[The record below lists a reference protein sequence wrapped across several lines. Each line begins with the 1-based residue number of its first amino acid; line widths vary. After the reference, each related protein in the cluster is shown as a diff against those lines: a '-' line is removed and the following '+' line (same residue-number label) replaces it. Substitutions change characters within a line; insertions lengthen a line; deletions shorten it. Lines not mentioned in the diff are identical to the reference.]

1 MSPKNWVAKLLP
13 FGYRSRRIGFL
24 PQLTQSDCGA
34 ACLAMVATF
43 WGRPT
48 GIEEARRVA
57 GGGRQGADARAL
69 LEAGRHLGL
78 RGRAVKARA
87 LADLRLLPPGSILH
101 WQFRHFVVFESF
113 GEKGAILLDP
123 AMGRREVSLAELDRS
138 FTGIALVFEKVDG
151 SRAAAPARGSSFGRV
166 FARVLAERDL
176 LGRILLVSLLLQV
189 FALALPLATG
199 LLVDRVLPRADHT
212 LLQALAWGTALLLG
226 FQLLTVLVRGHLLLH
241 LRTRLDARW
250 TVAFFEHLVALPYRF
265 FQERPAG
272 DLLMRLGSHSTIR
285 ELATGAVLSA
295 GLDGGLVGL
304 SLLLLLGIDYR
315 LALLTLF
322 LGLLR
327 LLVFA
332 VSRRQLRERMSALLQ
347 AESAS
352 RSRQIEIVIGLE
364 TLKACGVE
372 QRAVE
377 AWSHLFVDVLNATAA
392 RERWNIGSEAVLDF
406 LRAGS
411 PLILLLAGAHLVL
424 SGDLTLGAMMAAGA
438 LAAAFLQP
446 ISQLVGTANQ
456 LQLMASYLERVEEVA
471 GMPREQEG
479 ETLRAPGRLQGKIS
493 LQNVAFRYQE
503 RSPLVLENLSL
514 EIEAGAF
521 IAIVGRSGAGK
532 TTLAQLLLG
541 MYPPTA
547 GRILYD
553 DQDAAKLELP
563 ALRRQLGIVP
573 QKPSFFAGS
582 LRANIALL
590 DPSAPLEKV
599 IAAAKRAH
607 LHEDILAMP
616 MAYETMIEAEASSLS
631 GGQRQRLALARALM
645 QKPRILL
652 LDEATSAL
660 DTLTEAAIQKEL
672 EVAKATRIVIAHR
685 LSTIR
690 KADWIVVLEEGRIAE
705 QGRHPDLMRAGG
717 LYADLQS
724 SQESRPVAVAVG

>member
-1 MSPKNWVAKLLP
+1 MRQRAIP
-13 FGYRSRRIGFL
+13 FV
-24 PQLTQSDCGA
+24 PQMTQSDCGA

-43 WGRPT
+43 FGRPT
-48 GIEEARRVA
+48 GLEEARSFT

-69 LEAGRHLGL
+69 LEAGRQLGL

-87 LADLRLLPPGSILH
+87 LGDLRLLPPGSILH
-101 WQFRHFVVFESF
+101 WQFRHFVVLAACSER
-113 GEKGAILLDP
+113 GAVVLDP
-123 AMGRREVSLAELDRS
+123 ALGRREVSLAELDRS
-138 FTGIALVFEKVDG
+138 FTGIALVFEPAET
-151 SRAAAPARGSSFGRV
+151 AATPAATSGPGLFGRL

-199 LLVDRVLPRADHT
+199 LMVDRVLPRADHT

-226 FQLLTVLVRGHLLLH
+226 FQLLTALVRGHLLLH

-332 VSRRQLRERMSALLQ
+332 VSRRQLRERMSTLLQ

-377 AWSHLFVDVLNATAA
+377 SWNHLFVDVLNATAA
-392 RERWNIGSEAVLDF
+392 RERWTIGSEAVLDF

-471 GMPREQEG
+471 RMPREQEG
-479 ETLRAPGRLQGKIS
+479 ETLRAPGRLQGRIS

-547 GRILYD
+547 GRILFD
-553 DQDAAKLELP
+553 DQDAAGLELP

-590 DPSAPLEKV
+590 DPAAPLPKIIE
-599 IAAAKRAH
+599 AAKRAH
-607 LHEDILAMP
+607 LHDDIVAMP
-616 MAYETMIEAEASSLS
+616 MAYETLIEAEASSLS

-672 EVAKATRIVIAHR
+672 EAAKATRIVIAHR

-690 KADWIVVLEEGRIAE
+690 KADWIVVLEAGQIAE
-705 QGRHPDLMRAGG
+705 QGRHLDLMRAGG
-717 LYADLQS
+717 LYAELQS
-724 SQESRPVAVAVG
+724 SQESRPVAVAAG